1 MKKLLTIIMIL
12 ALVLTLAAGCGNNN
26 NASDTAEESLRGS
39 AGLALDGIDIGNATL
54 DDIDSFDAEV
64 SLRAGSSWSIDDFES
79 IVD

>member
-1 MKKLLTIIMIL
+1 MKKLLAIIMML
-12 ALVLTLAAGCGNNN
+12 ALVLALAAGCGNNN
-26 NASDTAEESLRGS
+26 ANDTAEESLRGS
-39 AGLALDGIDIGNATL
+39 AGLALDGFDIGDATL